1 VGVISNAVATQ
12 ASNQNWYIETPTHN
26 PEDASIGLFTLKA
39 VVQKSEVALA
49 LAVGDHLRG
58 A

>member
-12 ASNQNWYIETPTHN
+12 ASNQSWYIETPAHN
-26 PEDASIGLFTLKA
+26 PEDASIGLLTLKA
-39 VVQKSEVALA
+39 VVQKSEVTLA